1 MICFRSETV
10 GVGGCVQ
17 RTEVSPFRTT
27 AKKKKKKKKKKKRVC
42 IIHRKDQAPNLLF
55 HSRFIEAVSSR
66 YLPDVLSTAASDGSK
81 AVLNISRSYIL
92 NHEYAWVCVCARA
105 VW

>member
-1 MICFRSETV
+1 MYRELKLAHLEP
-10 GVGGCVQ
+10 Q
-17 RTEVSPFRTT
+17 Q
-27 AKKKKKKKKKKKRVC
+27 KKKEEEKKRVC
-42 IIHRKDQAPNLLF
+42 IIHRKDQDPNLLF
-55 HSRFIEAVSSR
+55 HSRFTEAVSSR